1 MKQLPFIV
9 DKPLPETQDFQ
20 ALKTA
25 GLDFLK
31 AHSGS
36 EWTNFNAS
44 DPGVTILDQVCFALT
59 ELGYCNDFP
68 IEDILTGPKGNIVTK
83 DEFYLPQ
90 AILTTSPITP
100 DDYRKCL
107 IDSNPAIQNAL
118 AMAAPPTSPNMRY
131 VYDIYLML
139 DGRLTPKQ
147 KRKACKAAWY
157 MLNKSRNLGETFNV
171 PKPFKT
177 FPFTISGD
185 MVINSQA
192 PLEETLTA
200 ISNAI
205 QQHVFPIAVQ
215 QGFEQLRQQGYDTSE
230 IFDGPILS
238 NGWFTHS
245 SLGIKKSKL
254 TATELMNVVS
264 KVKGVSQISE
274 LTMSVKGK
282 VVAPML
288 VAASQMPLLD
298 LAGSLSNGLHIT
310 YKGSLIPK
318 NYKITVPKA
327 PRGINTGNVYL
338 DMIGQKDK
346 LQLGTYRDIESYYS
360 IQNTFPAIFS
370 VGGDTATGSLTT
382 YAVAQSR
389 QLKAYLTLFD
399 QVLANQFSQLA
410 GVHRLFS
417 FRNSVTADLFDEVS
431 YYSNM
436 TAGQRALPEYP
447 VPYAY
452 FSPTYYYRS
461 LYDVPNIRPLL
472 KDNDVKRFYT
482 GQQTQEELEYDSWQS
497 FKQDPYNAYIHG
509 LSEFVEDE
517 NTSLTRRNAM
527 LDHLLARHGESPLEI
542 DHMLNG
548 SVYSG
553 NDVKDLVIFKSLY
566 LQNLGLLSY
575 FRQKGYNIL
584 AAKKIQQVPKR
595 VHADFERTILEGNNR
610 DFIFESSKIDE
621 LEKLTVTDFT
631 NYSALELKL
640 CLFFGLRITYLNF
653 ILNNYTKH
661 HQDPDIRYA
670 LWMITER
677 KGSILIENCLTQKE
691 FSYQVILT
699 RDPDAGP
706 YLQIAEQLNYNQAW
720 EIVQVIT
727 DNKEHDHSYEN
738 DGVTLDDGEHYTL
751 DTAKGDQSLNQF
763 FKHIPESPYYFNVK
777 INGKH
782 EIEKFDEF
790 PDFKS
795 DLELVF
801 PSFILPSDK
810 EAFKRR
816 VKYFLQQT
824 LPVQISC
831 DIHFLG
837 AEQLQSLINVY
848 IYWHNRLI
856 FKQKH
861 HDGTA

>member
-1 MKQLPFIV
+1 MKQLPFII

-31 AHSGS
+31 EHSGS

-44 DPGVTILDQVCFALT
+44 DPGVTILDQVCYALT

-83 DEFYLPQ
+83 DQFYLPQ
-90 AILTTSPITP
+90 AILTTSPIIP

-107 IDSNPAIQNAL
+107 IDSNPAIQNAIV
-118 AMAAPPTSPNMRY
+118 MAAPPTSPSKRY
-131 VYDIYLML
+131 VYDVYLLL

-147 KRKACKAAWY
+147 KRKSCKAAYY
-157 MLNKSRNLGETFNV
+157 MLNKSRNLAETFNV

-177 FPFTISGD
+177 FPFTVSGD
-185 MVINSQA
+185 IVINSQA
-192 PLEETLTA
+192 PLEETLAA

-205 QQHVFPIAVQ
+205 QQYVFPTAVQ
-215 QGFEQLRQQGYDTSE
+215 QGFEQLRQQGYDTSD

-238 NGWFTHS
+238 NGWFTHGG
-245 SLGIKKSKL
+245 LGIKRPKL

-264 KVKGVSQISE
+264 KVKGISQISE
-274 LTMSVKGK
+274 LTMSVNGK
-282 VVAPML
+282 VVDPILLAAP
-288 VAASQMPLLD
+288 QMPLLD
-298 LAGSLSNGLHIT
+298 LAGSLSGGLKIT
-310 YKGSLIPK
+310 YKGTLVPK

-338 DMIGQKDK
+338 DMVDQKDQLK
-346 LQLGTYRDIESYYS
+346 LGAYRDIESYYS

-370 VGGDTATGSLTT
+370 VGEDAATGSPTK

-417 FRNSVTADLFDEVS
+417 FRNSLTADLFDEVS

-436 TAGQRALPEYP
+436 TAGQKALPEYP
-447 VPYAY
+447 APYAY

-461 LYDVPNIRPLL
+461 LYDIPNIRPLL

-482 GQQTQEELEYDSWQS
+482 GQQTEEELDYDSWQS

-517 NTSLTRRNAM
+517 YTSLTRRNAM

-542 DHMLNG
+542 DHMLSG
-548 SVYSG
+548 SIYSG

-575 FRQKGYNIL
+575 FRQKGYNML
-584 AAKKIQQVPKR
+584 AAQKIQPVQKR
-595 VHADFERTILEGNNR
+595 VPADFEHQILEGNNR
-610 DFIFESSKIDE
+610 DFIFDASKIDA
-621 LEKLTVTDFT
+621 LERLTVTDFT
-631 NYSALELKL
+631 NYSALELKM

-653 ILNNYTKH
+653 ILSNYSKQHQSADIKH
-661 HQDPDIRYA
+661 A

-677 KGSILIENCLTQKE
+677 KGSILIENGLMQNK
-691 FSYQVILT
+691 FSYQVLLR
-699 RDPDAGP
+699 RDPDEGP
-706 YLQIAEQLNYNQAW
+706 YLQVAELLNYNQAW
-720 EIVQVIT
+720 EIVQVLT
-727 DNKEHDHSYEN
+727 DNKEHEHDYEN
-738 DGVTLDDGEHYTL
+738 DGISVDDETHYTF
-751 DTAKGDQSLNQF
+751 DIAPGDQSLNQF
-763 FKHIPESPYYFNVK
+763 FKRIPESPYYFTVK
-777 INGKH
+777 IDGKH

-801 PSFILPSDK
+801 PSFILPPDK
-810 EAFKRR
+810 EAFKGRI
-816 VKYFLQQT
+816 KYFLQQT
-824 LPVQISC
+824 LPVQHTC
-831 DIHFLG
+831 DAHFLG
-837 AEQLQSLINVY
+837 TAQLQSLISVY
-848 IYWHNRLI
+848 IYWHNNLI

-861 HDGTA
+861 HHGTA